1 MHIIRKV
8 NSLCSRI
15 VSRFYSYWQ
24 LKTLA
29 QYGKNIKI
37 YGKVNIINPSRLI
50 VGNDCTF
57 NHNSYINAFNPVII
71 GNDVT
76 ISAYASIISAG
87 IDVNSWMYGKG
98 KCHIRN
104 KGIYIGDHVWIG
116 AHAQILGDVHI
127 RGSYVVIAAGSVVT
141 KDIDDSYCLVA
152 GCPASVIKYYD
163 KDI

>member
-57 NHNSYINAFNPVII
+57 NHNS
-71 GNDVT
+71 
-76 ISAYASIISAG
+76 
-87 IDVNSWMYGKG
+87 
-98 KCHIRN
+98 
-104 KGIYIGDHVWIG
+104 
-116 AHAQILGDVHI
+116 
-127 RGSYVVIAAGSVVT
+127 
-141 KDIDDSYCLVA
+141 
-152 GCPASVIKYYD
+152 
-163 KDI
+163 